1 MLSRLIAFSLAQ
13 RLLVIVATVLMIGA
27 GIQAFQ
33 NLPIDAF
40 PDVSS
45 TQVKLIMKA
54 PGMTP
59 EEVEARIVAPIEQEL
74 LGIPKQAILRSQSK
88 YAIADITLDFQ
99 DGTDVF
105 WARQQVSE
113 RLNNV
118 LKDLPASVSGG
129 LAPITT
135 PLGEIFMFTIEGP
148 LSLMEKRTLLEW
160 TIRPQLRNIAG
171 VADVNSLGGLVKSFE
186 VIPDTDALAARKVS
200 LAQLQAA
207 LESNN
212 RNDGAGRLAS
222 GEESLLIRSDGSIRS
237 LDDVRAIAI
246 QSRDGYAV
254 KVGDV
259 ATVRIGQMTR
269 YGTVTKDGKGEAVEA
284 LVLAMR
290 GANAQKVVNQI
301 RQRLTELEKSLPQ
314 GTTIKPFYD
323 RGNLV
328 ERSVSTVTKAL
339 AEATI
344 LVVILLYLFLGN
356 VRSALVVA
364 CILPLSALGTFLLMQ
379 AYGLTANLMSLG
391 GLAIAIG
398 MLVDAAVVVVE
409 NIEAHHSETDRPA
422 LSRLHVI
429 YRAVR
434 EVAVPVTAGMIVIM
448 IVFLPLLSLQ
458 GLEGK
463 LFSPVAM
470 TIIFALAASLILSLT
485 IIPVLSSYFLKD
497 SHGPTPW
504 LVRHLEA
511 MYLNMLTRALANGKK
526 IMIASVV
533 ALVVTAGLF
542 PLIGKSFMPTLD
554 EGDIIMQIEKL
565 PSVNLQE
572 SAKLDMAVQKRI
584 LEEVPDVLSIVARAG
599 SDELGLDP
607 MGLNETDTFLVL
619 KPRAEWRSKDKEAL
633 IDALRKVTAQFPGMN
648 FSFTQPI
655 EMRTSEML
663 SGVRGDLAI
672 KVYGPNNQILAGLAE
687 QIVKLVDAISGSEDV
702 LTVKNEGV
710 QYLQVDINREAA
722 GRLGFSVEQIQN
734 DLRTLVEGRTTGVV
748 IEDGRRLPLLM
759 RGNDQLQMSAELF
772 QQLRLPVSDG
782 SSVALSQLA
791 NLRTIDGPVKVERE
805 NSSRLVVVRA
815 NVRGRDLVGF
825 VDEAKA
831 KVAQQIKLPAG
842 YRMSWGGQFENQQR
856 AAARLAVVIPIALAL
871 IFLLLFTTLG
881 SIRQSLLVFVNIPFA
896 LLGGV
901 IALAVTGEYLSVPAS
916 VGFIALMGIAV
927 LNGLV
932 MITYFN
938 QLVARGTPLAE
949 VVSEGAL
956 RRFRPVMMTASITGF
971 GLIPLLMASGPGSEI
986 QRPLAI
992 VVIGGLVTATLL
1004 TLILLPIL
1012 FQRFG
1017 VPQADEVDETAEQTA
1032 DELTGSAVANEHT
1045 HTH

>member
-1 MLSRLIAFSLAQ
+1 MLARLIGFSLSQ
-13 RLLVIVATVLMIGA
+13 RLLVLVVTVLMIGA
-27 GIQAFQ
+27 GVQAFN

-59 EEVEARIVAPIEQEL
+59 EEIEARIVAPIEQEL
-74 LGIPKQAILRSQSK
+74 LGIPKQVMLRSQSK

-113 RLNNV
+113 RLGSV
-118 LKDLPASVSGG
+118 LKDLPPSVSGA

-135 PLGEIFMFTIEGP
+135 PLGEVYMFTIEGP
-148 LSLMEKRTLLEW
+148 LSLMDKRTLLDW
-160 TIRPQLRNIAG
+160 TIRPQLRNIPG
-171 VADVNSLGGLVKSFE
+171 VADVNALGGMVKSFE
-186 VIPDTDALAARKVS
+186 VVPDIDALAARKLS
-200 LAQLQAA
+200 LTQLQSA
-207 LESNN
+207 LEGNN
-212 RNDGAGRLAS
+212 RNDGAGRLS
-222 GEESLLIRSDGSIRS
+222 VGEESLLIRSDGSIRS

-246 QSRDGYAV
+246 VNNDGFAV
-254 KVGDV
+254 TVGAV
-259 ATVRIGQMTR
+259 AEVRIGQMTR
-269 YGTVTKDGKGEAVEA
+269 YGAVTKDGKSEAVQG

-290 GANAQKVVNQI
+290 GANARNVVDQI
-301 RQRLTELEKSLPQ
+301 RVRLHEMEKTLPA
-314 GTTIKPFYD
+314 GTTIKTFYD

-328 ERSVSTVTKAL
+328 ERAVSTVTRAL
-339 AEATI
+339 TEATI
-344 LVVILLYLFLGN
+344 LVIILLYLFLGN

-364 CILPLSALGTFLLMQ
+364 SILPLSALGTFLLMQ
-379 AYGLTANLMSLG
+379 SYGLTANLMSLG

-409 NIEAHHSETDRPA
+409 NIEAQKDDGPK

-463 LFSPVAM
+463 LFTPVAM
-470 TIIFALAASLILSLT
+470 TITFALAASLLLSLT
-485 IIPVLSSYFLKD
+485 VIPVLSSFILKGGHR
-497 SHGPTPW
+497 STPW
-504 LVRHLEA
+504 LVRHLETA
-511 MYLNMLTRALANGKK
+511 YVWMLERALRNARTV
-526 IMIASVV
+526 MLASVI
-533 ALVVTAGLF
+533 ALLLTAALF
-542 PLIGKSFMPTLD
+542 PFIGKSFMPTLD

-572 SAKLDMAVQKRI
+572 SARIDMAVQKQI
-584 LEEVPDVLSIVARAG
+584 LEQVPEVLSIVARAG

-619 KPRAEWRSKDKEAL
+619 KARAEWRSQNKEDL
-633 IDALRKVTAQFPGMN
+633 VDALRAVTLQFPGMN

-672 KVYGPNNQILAGLAE
+672 KVFGPNNQILAALAQ
-687 QIVKLVDAISGSEDV
+687 QIVSVVSGISGSEDV
-702 LTVKNEGV
+702 LTIKNEGV
-710 QYLQVDINREAA
+710 QYLQADINRVAA

-734 DLRTLVEGRTTGVV
+734 DLRTLVEGRTSGIV

-759 RGNDQLQMSAELF
+759 RGSDQLQLSAELF
-772 QQLRLPVSDG
+772 QQLRLPVAGGPSI
-782 SSVALSQLA
+782 ALSQLA
-791 NLRTIDGPVKVERE
+791 DLRTVNGPVKIERE
-805 NSSRLVVVRA
+805 NSSRVVVVRA

-825 VDEAKA
+825 VDDAKA
-831 KVAQQIKLPAG
+831 LVAQQVTLPSG
-842 YRMSWGGQFENQQR
+842 YRLSWGGQFENQQR
-856 AAARLAVVIPIALAL
+856 AAAQLAIVVPIALAL
-871 IFLLLFTTLG
+871 IFLLLFMTLH
-881 SIRQSLLVFVNIPFA
+881 SVRQALLVFINIPFA

-901 IALAVTGEYLSVPAS
+901 IALALTKQYLSVPAS

-932 MITYFN
+932 MITHFN
-938 QLVARGTPLAE
+938 ELVARGVALSE
-949 VVSEGAL
+949 VVSKGAL
-956 RRFRPVMMTASITGF
+956 RRFRPVMMTACITGF
-971 GLIPLLMASGPGSEI
+971 GLIPLLLASGPGAEI

-992 VVIGGLVTATLL
+992 VVIGGLVSATLL

-1017 VPQADEVDETAEQTA
+1017 VPEPSTKA
-1032 DELTGSAVANEHT
+1032 
-1045 HTH
+1045 

>member
-1 MLSRLIAFSLAQ
+1 MLARLIGFSLSQ
-13 RLLVIVATVLMIGA
+13 RLLVLVVTLLMIGA
-27 GIQAFQ
+27 GVQAFN

-74 LGIPKQAILRSQSK
+74 LGIPQQVMLRSQSK

-113 RLNNV
+113 RLGNI
-118 LKDLPASVSGG
+118 LKDLPPSVGGG

-135 PLGEIFMFTIEGP
+135 PLGEIVMFTIEGP
-148 LSLMEKRTLLEW
+148 LSLMDKRTLLDW
-160 TIRPQLRNIAG
+160 TIRPQLRNISG
-171 VADVNSLGGLVKSFE
+171 VADVNALGGMVKSFE
-186 VIPDTDALAARKVS
+186 VVPDIDALAARKLS
-200 LAQLQAA
+200 LSQLQAA
-207 LESNN
+207 LEENN
-212 RNDGAGRLAS
+212 RNDGAGRLIA
-222 GEESLLIRSDGSIRS
+222 GEESLLIRSDGSIRTQ
-237 LDDVRAIAI
+237 DDVRAVAI
-246 QSRDGYAV
+246 QSSDGFAV
-254 KVGDV
+254 TVGDV
-259 ATVRIGQMTR
+259 AEVRIGQMTR
-269 YGTVTKDGKGEAVEA
+269 YGAVTKDGKGEAVQG

-290 GANAQKVVNQI
+290 GANAQDVVDQI
-301 RQRLTELEKSLPQ
+301 RVRLDELEKTLPA
-314 GTTIKPFYD
+314 GTTIKTFYD

-328 ERSVSTVTKAL
+328 GRAVSTVTRAL
-339 AEATI
+339 MEATI
-344 LVVILLYLFLGN
+344 LVIILLYLFLGN

-364 CILPLSALGTFLLMQ
+364 SILPLSALGTFLLMQ

-409 NIEAHHSETDRPA
+409 NIEAQNSAGPK

-463 LFSPVAM
+463 LFAPVAL
-470 TIIFALAASLILSLT
+470 TITFALAASLLLSLT
-485 IIPVLSSYFLKD
+485 VIPVLASFMLKGG
-497 SHGPTPW
+497 HTATPW
-504 LVRHLEA
+504 LVRHLETGYGWLLA
-511 MYLNMLTRALANGKK
+511 RALGHGR
-526 IMIASVV
+526 MVMGVSVL
-533 ALVVTAGLF
+533 ALVLTAALF

-565 PSVNLQE
+565 PSINLQE
-572 SAKLDMAVQKRI
+572 SARLDMEVQKAI
-584 LEEVPDVLSIVARAG
+584 LEQVPEVLSIVARAG

-619 KPRAEWRSKDKEAL
+619 KPHAEWRSQNKEDL
-633 IDALRKVTAQFPGMN
+633 IDALRAVTAQFAGMN

-672 KVYGPNNQILAGLAE
+672 KVYGPNNQILGSLAQ
-687 QIVKLVDAISGSEDV
+687 QIVTAVSGISGSEDV
-702 LTVKNEGV
+702 LTIKNEGV
-710 QYLQVDINREAA
+710 QYLQVDINRLAA
-722 GRLGFSVEQIQN
+722 GRLGLSVEQIQN
-734 DLRTLVEGRTTGVV
+734 DLRTLVEGRSSGIV
-748 IEDGRRLPLLM
+748 IEEGRRLPLLI
-759 RGNDQLQMSAELF
+759 RGSDQLQMSAELF
-772 QQLRLPVSDG
+772 QQLRLPVAKGPSI
-782 SSVALSQLA
+782 ALSQLA
-791 NLRTIDGPVKVERE
+791 DLRTVNGPVKVERE
-805 NSSRLVVVRA
+805 NSSRVVVVRA

-831 KVAQQIKLPAG
+831 RVAQQVTLPAG
-842 YRMSWGGQFENQQR
+842 YRLSWGGQFENQQR
-856 AAARLAVVIPIALAL
+856 AAKRLAIVVPIALAL
-871 IFLLLFTTLG
+871 IFLLLFTTLH
-881 SIRQSLLVFVNIPFA
+881 SVRQALLVFVNIPFA

-901 IALAVTGEYLSVPAS
+901 IALAVTREYLSVPAS

-932 MITYFN
+932 MITHFN
-938 QLVARGTPLAE
+938 LLVARGVALSD
-949 VVSEGAL
+949 VVSSGAM
-956 RRFRPVMMTASITGF
+956 RRFRPVMMTACITGF
-971 GLIPLLMASGPGSEI
+971 GLIPLLLASGPGSEI

-992 VVIGGLVTATLL
+992 VVIGGLVSATLL

-1017 VPQADEVDETAEQTA
+1017 VPQR
-1032 DELTGSAVANEHT
+1032 ST
-1045 HTH
+1045 H